1 MDLLDHNKLR
11 FYKQLKGTFRVEP
24 YIENVFN
31 RSLRACLSRSRVSA
45 HHLRIETG
53 RYTTPVTPITA
64 RTCQFCDRQKLD
76 DEEHFILHCHTFTIK
91 RNCFFGRMSALVPD
105 FSNMS
110 DRDKL
115 MTILCPATAVVAKTV
130 SKFLGIMSET
140 RKHLENGL
148 LAETL
153 IVYAKH

>member
-1 MDLLDHNKLR
+1 
-11 FYKQLKGTFRVEP
+11 
-24 YIENVFN
+24 
-31 RSLRACLSRSRVSA
+31 
-45 HHLRIETG
+45 
-53 RYTTPVTPITA
+53 
-64 RTCQFCDRQKLD
+64 
-76 DEEHFILHCHTFTIK
+76 
-91 RNCFFGRMSALVPD
+91 MSALVPD

-153 IVYAKH
+153 IVYAKQ